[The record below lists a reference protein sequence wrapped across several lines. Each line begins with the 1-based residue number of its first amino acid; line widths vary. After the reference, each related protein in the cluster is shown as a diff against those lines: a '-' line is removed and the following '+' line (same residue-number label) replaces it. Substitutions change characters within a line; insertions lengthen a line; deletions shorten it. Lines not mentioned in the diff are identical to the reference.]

1 MLEFLKEST
10 FKANDVFFRALNIL
24 RKHYISVAGL
34 CFLLFVTNSLS
45 AFLAI
50 YLSDVAGSGAGGL
63 LLKVLLLL
71 VFVVLF
77 FGLQLVLMKRA
88 MLLASDVEHAALMAY
103 IPSVKQF
110 FNFLL
115 GLIIYSVLISVI
127 YLTCSIVCM
136 PLLYMNVAMETILWE
151 INPLLTGVVMML
163 ILIRI
168 SFFPFFI
175 LEKNYNIL
183 RAGRHSVALT
193 KGNMVNLL
201 ILMFAL
207 ASAYILQL
215 TFEYFE
221 YAILAKISSLLN
233 TFIIIPSVSLVMA
246 VAYVDMMK
254 EYKGSDDSALFKH
267 II

>member
-24 RKHYISVAGL
+24 RKHYISIAGL

-50 YLSDVAGSGAGGL
+50 YLSDITGSVV
-63 LLKVLLLL
+63 KVLLLL
-71 VFVVLF
+71 VFIVLF
-77 FGLQLVLMKRA
+77 FGLQLVLIKRA
-88 MLLASDVEHAALMAY
+88 ILLANNVEHVALKTY
-103 IPSVKQF
+103 IPSFKQF

-115 GLIIYSVLISVI
+115 GLIIYSVLTSVV
-127 YLTCSIVCM
+127 YLGCSIACM
-136 PLLYMNVAMETILWE
+136 PLLYMNVEMETILWE
-151 INPLLTGVVMML
+151 INPLLTGTVMML

-175 LEKNYNIL
+175 LEKNYNIF
-183 RAGRHSVALT
+183 RAGRLSVAFT

-201 ILMFAL
+201 ILMFVL

-215 TFEYFE
+215 TFEYLE
-221 YAILAKISSLLN
+221 YPILAKISSLLN
-233 TFIIIPSVSLVMA
+233 TFIVIPSVSLVMA
-246 VAYVDMMK
+246 VAYVDMMR
-254 EYKGSDDSALFKH
+254 EYKGSDDPELFKN

>member
-34 CFLLFVTNSLS
+34 CFLLFLTNNLS
-45 AFLAI
+45 TFLAM
-50 YLSDVAGSGAGGL
+50 YLSDVTGRVVKVPL
-63 LLKVLLLL
+63 LML
-71 VFVVLF
+71 FITLF
-77 FGLQLVLMKRA
+77 FGLQLVLIKRA
-88 MLLASDVEHAALMAY
+88 ILLANNVEHAELKTY

-110 FNFLL
+110 TNFLL
-115 GLIIYSVLISVI
+115 GLICYSLLTSIVYLI
-127 YLTCSIVCM
+127 CSIVCM
-136 PLLYMNVAMETILWE
+136 PLLYTGVDMERILWE
-151 INPLLTGVVMML
+151 FNPLLTGVVMMF

-175 LEKNYNIL
+175 LDNNYNL
-183 RAGRHSVALT
+183 FRAGRLSIAFT
-193 KGNMVNLL
+193 KGNVFSLL
-201 ILMFAL
+201 VLMFVLAL
-207 ASAYILQL
+207 TYILQL
-215 TFEYFE
+215 TFEYLD
-221 YAILAKISSLLN
+221 YPLLAKISSILN

-254 EYKGSDDSALFKH
+254 EYKGSDDPELFKN

>member
-24 RKHYISVAGL
+24 RKHYVSVAGL
-34 CFLLFVTNSLS
+34 CFLLFVTNNLS
-45 AFLAI
+45 TFLAT
-50 YLSDVAGSGAGGL
+50 YLSDSTGSAV
-63 LLKVLLLL
+63 KVLLLL

-77 FGLQLVLMKRA
+77 FGLQLILIKRA
-88 MLLASDVEHAALMAY
+88 ILLANHVEHAELVTY

-115 GLIIYSVLISVI
+115 GLITYSILTSLI
-127 YLTCSIVCM
+127 YLGCSIVCM
-136 PLLYMNVAMETILWE
+136 PLLYMNVDMDTILWE
-151 INPLLTGVVMML
+151 INPLLTGIVMML
-163 ILIRI
+163 VLIRI

-175 LEKNYNIL
+175 LEKNYNVL
-183 RAGRHSVALT
+183 RAGRLSVAFT
-193 KGNMVNLL
+193 KGNVVNLL
-201 ILMFAL
+201 ILMLVL

-215 TFEYFE
+215 TFEYFDSPL
-221 YAILAKISSLLN
+221 LAKISSLLN
-233 TFIIIPSVSLVMA
+233 TFIVIPSVSLVMA

-254 EYKGSDDSALFKH
+254 EYKGSDDPELLKN